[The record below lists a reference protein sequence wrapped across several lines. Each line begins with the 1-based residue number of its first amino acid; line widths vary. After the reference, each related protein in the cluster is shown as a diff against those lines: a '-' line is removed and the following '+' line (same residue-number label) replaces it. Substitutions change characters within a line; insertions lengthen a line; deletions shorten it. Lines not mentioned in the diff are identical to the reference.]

1 MGRKPVDVLR
11 VVMAVSAALFLF
23 VLAMPTL
30 AVGES
35 DSSSNT
41 FPMYRVY
48 NRWSGEHLFTADAGE
63 YASLGSIGWK
73 QGGVAW
79 KSPASGNPVWRL
91 YNPYSGDHFYTG
103 DANEYARLGSIGWRQ
118 EGRAFYSA
126 PDMSAK
132 PIYRLFN
139 PWLTQGTHLFTTDA
153 SEYAYLGSVGWQQ
166 EGVAFYGASERVPLS
181 KAFATLYD
189 DGELVIDG
197 SDATDAGRK
206 VVVHGSAEELLART
220 DFSASGG
227 LSGSGSNAVCAR
239 YAKKISSRCELVLS
253 GFDNVGFSNWYSLED
268 ISGLSNW
275 DVTSFRFLKEFFWGC
290 ATLSD
295 ISPLS
300 SWDTSKVTNMGW
312 MFNECS
318 SLHDLTPLASW
329 DVSNV
334 SNMEGMF
341 TLCNSVSD
349 LRPLSKWNVSKVKNA
364 VRMFYSWGSV
374 SLKDATALDSWQ
386 LPNDANTTSM
396 FPYGCKTPSWYVV
409 G

>member
-1 MGRKPVDVLR
+1 M
-11 VVMAVSAALFLF
+11 
-23 VLAMPTL
+23 
-30 AVGES
+30 
-35 DSSSNT
+35 
-41 FPMYRVY
+41 
-48 NRWSGEHLFTADAGE
+48 
-63 YASLGSIGWK
+63 
-73 QGGVAW
+73 
-79 KSPASGNPVWRL
+79 
-91 YNPYSGDHFYTG
+91 
-103 DANEYARLGSIGWRQ
+103 
-118 EGRAFYSA
+118 
-126 PDMSAK
+126 
-132 PIYRLFN
+132 
-139 PWLTQGTHLFTTDA
+139 
-153 SEYAYLGSVGWQQ
+153 
-166 EGVAFYGASERVPLS
+166 
-181 KAFATLYD
+181 
-189 DGELVIDG
+189 
-197 SDATDAGRK
+197 
-206 VVVHGSAEELLART
+206 
-220 DFSASGG
+220 
-227 LSGSGSNAVCAR
+227 CAR

-312 MFNECS
+312 MLNECS